1 MAVAQNLGRVCS
13 QQAGEQNQS
22 AAIGVPLPLFPQ
34 SFICSALQKMPLE
47 RPTVLEMLQHP
58 FIESFRN
65 RR

>member
-1 MAVAQNLGRVCS
+1 MGLLGVS
-13 QQAGEQNQS
+13 LSSVLTPA
-22 AAIGVPLPLFPQ
+22 PPPLFPQ